1 MTKYAIFCVSF
12 SLVEGNYYLVNSE
25 EDLYPGQLIKLTKS
39 GAMVRCLQKVAVAR
53 SIWRWPEKPD
63 EEEYVSVDIHQEI
76 ETLWIV
82 TVKLKPV
89 YS

>member
-1 MTKYAIFCVSF
+1 
-12 SLVEGNYYLVNSE
+12 
-25 EDLYPGQLIKLTKS
+25 
-39 GAMVRCLQKVAVAR
+39 MVRCLQKAAVAR

-63 EEEYVSVDIHQEI
+63 EEEYVPEDIHQES